1 MKFLVDT
8 IKVSREPRIR
18 LDDLGSMEI
27 KAENVLNVNLRLL
40 HKDVIDENSI
50 NNILEHNPIIEKTEV
65 ALISAELYDLIVLL
79 KSDFIEYMKVSH
91 PEKILKIDIDKLKRL

>member
-8 IKVSREPRIR
+8 MKVTREPKIKI
-18 LDDLGSMEI
+18 DDLGSMKVQTEY
-27 KAENVLNVNLRLL
+27 VLNIALRLL
-40 HKDVIDENSI
+40 HKEVIDEEYIIS
-50 NNILEHNPIIEKTEV
+50 LPEHNNIIEKTEV
-65 ALISAELYDLIVLL
+65 ALISAELYDMIVLL